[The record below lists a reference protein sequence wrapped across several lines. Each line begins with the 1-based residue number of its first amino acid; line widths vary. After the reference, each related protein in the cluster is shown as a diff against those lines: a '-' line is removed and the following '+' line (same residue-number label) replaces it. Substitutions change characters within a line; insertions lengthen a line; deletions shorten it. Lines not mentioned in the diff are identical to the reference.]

1 MEEETPATDTGASF
15 FEGGASGGETSDAL
29 TSPAAADGATSPE
42 LPNGAKQTAGGDSTL
57 ATDEQ
62 KAEAEAKSSE
72 QALAT
77 AGKVTDAAKDINK
90 LKPGYGGLT
99 GLLDAYGSG
108 KAAIEAARNGDFAGL
123 ANNGV
128 EALGAAGKAIG
139 PAWQK
144 LAPSVLPSV
153 ARALGPAG
161 IGASIAPGLVDAG
174 ESSSRSNETL
184 QRQYKL
190 EGSANADGS
199 PTSILDSVRNTGDQA
214 KAAVTNATG
223 IPWLGSTVGVTTKV
237 IGAVGN
243 SPLLI
248 GSAGV
253 GAAKG
258 AWNYGKKLLGGLG
271 DG

>member
-153 ARALGPAG
+153 ARALGPA
-161 IGASIAPGLVDAG
+161 